1 MQEPVTI
8 MKIVIILC
16 HGLKII
22 LSFSIVM
29 RFSKTHKSLDYK
41 ITKMPKI
48 QELIDSGVKRT
59 N

>member
-8 MKIVIILC
+8 MKTVIILY

-29 RFSKTHKSLDYK
+29 KFSKTHKSLDYK
-41 ITKMPKI
+41 ITKMSKFRI
-48 QELIDSGVKRT
+48 
-59 N
+59 